1 MSFEALAWAGK
12 AKTGS
17 VYAKVC
23 LFVLADH
30 MNDLTRQ
37 CYPSI
42 QLLLEETEIR
52 SKNTLRKAIRDLEA
66 LGLISRQMIRGNA
79 GEILRTVYTLNV
91 PKSAKFCRSEP
102 AKQDEGGSRHDPGVG
117 HHMTE
122 GGSTVVPGVGHAV
135 VGGGS
140 SRDPEPIKEPITTN
154 THTTNAHA
162 AVPADSAVDD
172 SQKAIKPKAAKPKK
186 VKQAIE
192 CPEGVDKGLFDEL
205 NSVRKFKRQPP
216 FTERTWGFFVRS
228 AGDAGLSVDDVLKIC
243 VERSWA
249 SFRADWLKDSDKRN
263 QPASDPTQDIFK

>member
-1 MSFEALAWAGK
+1 MSFSAYRWAREVTTGSSAAKACLLALADRLNSDTGK
-12 AKTGS
+12 
-17 VYAKVC
+17 C
-23 LFVLADH
+23 
-30 MNDLTRQ
+30 
-37 CYPSI
+37 CPSI
-42 QLLLEETEIR
+42 PTLMKDTEIR
-52 SKNTLRKAIRDLEA
+52 SKNTIRTALALLEEK
-66 LGLISRQMIRGNA
+66 GLIQK
-79 GEILRTVYTLNV
+79 TLVTRPNQTTYISYSLPFA
-91 PKSAKFCRSEP
+91 PKSEKSFHFAIKE
-102 AKQDEGGSRHDPGVG
+102 EGSIIDPQGSAIDQGRGQPL
-117 HHMTE
+117 TWE
-122 GGSTVVPGVGHAV
+122 GSAI
-135 VGGGS
+135 
-140 SRDPEPIKEPITTN
+140 DPEPIKEPITTN

-192 CPEGVDKGLFDEL
+192 CPEGVDKGLFDEV

>member
-1 MSFEALAWAGK
+1 MSFSAYRWAREVTTGSSAAKACLLALADRLNSDTGK
-12 AKTGS
+12 
-17 VYAKVC
+17 C
-23 LFVLADH
+23 
-30 MNDLTRQ
+30 
-37 CYPSI
+37 CPSI
-42 QLLLEETEIR
+42 PTLMKDTEIR
-52 SKNTLRKAIRDLEA
+52 SKNTIRTALALLEEK
-66 LGLISRQMIRGNA
+66 GLIQK
-79 GEILRTVYTLNV
+79 TLV
-91 PKSAKFCRSEP
+91 TRPDQTTYISYSLPFAPKSEKSFHFAIKE
-102 AKQDEGGSRHDPGVG
+102 EGSII
-117 HHMTE
+117 
-122 GGSTVVPGVGHAV
+122 
-135 VGGGS
+135 
-140 SRDPEPIKEPITTN
+140 DPEPIKEPITTN

-192 CPEGVDKGLFDEL
+192 CPEGVDKGLFDEV